1 MNIQVKM
8 SFDEIYEYLNE
19 AGKQTM
25 KIIRYENEQVEFMQ
39 MLDDL
44 FGDNILTASQ
54 LNDFIAYSDDDIFG
68 NLNIDENNYYDSF

>member
-25 KIIRYENEQVEFMQ
+25 KVIRYENEQENFMQ
-39 MLDDL
+39 MLDDM
-44 FGDNILTASQ
+44 FGDKILTASK
-54 LNDFIAYSDDDIFG
+54 LNDFIAYSDIEIFDI
-68 NLNIDENNYYDSF
+68 LNIDEDDYYDSF